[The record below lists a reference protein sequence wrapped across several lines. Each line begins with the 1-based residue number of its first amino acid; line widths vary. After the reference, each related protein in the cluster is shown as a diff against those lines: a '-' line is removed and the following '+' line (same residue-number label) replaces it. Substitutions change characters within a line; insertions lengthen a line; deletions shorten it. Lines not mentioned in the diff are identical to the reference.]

1 MQAIPTT
8 AQVWKTFVLCCWATK
23 LYRSVDLVRI
33 DERTGNVF
41 ILGGEEMEIEIKPN
55 GDWTFV

>member
-8 AQVWKTFVLCCWATK
+8 SQIWQTFVICCNATK
-23 LYRSVDLVRI
+23 LYLSVNLVRM

-41 ILGGEEMEIEIKPN
+41 ILVGEEIEIEIKPN
-55 GDWTFV
+55 GEWME